1 MPFIQLKTSASISG
15 EKETILK
22 DLFGKAISLLPGK
35 SEEWLMVSFEEKKHL
50 YFQGS
55 KDKDSAILEV
65 KVYGKAE
72 PEDYEKL
79 TGKLTE
85 IVSSV
90 LSLSPERIYVE
101 YEETPTWGFAGSN
114 F

>member
-1 MPFIQLKTSASISG
+1 MPFIQLKTSASISA
-15 EKETILK
+15 EQERVLK
-22 DLFGKAISLLPGK
+22 DLFGKDISLLPGK

-79 TGKLTE
+79 TRKLTKDLA
-85 IVSSV
+85 SV
-90 LSLSPERIYVE
+90 LPLEPDRIYVE